1 MLLFNQ
7 INYDEMYPLINIIE
21 ADELRKSK
29 LLKSD
34 SKTKITWG
42 NTHKDHSDVDSI
54 DIPS

>member
-1 MLLFNQ
+1 MLLSKQ
-7 INYDEMYPLINIIE
+7 INCDEMYPLKNIIE

-42 NTHKDHSDVDSI
+42 NTHKDYSDVDSI